1 MSSEQRS
8 EQRFERLQEEE
19 AAAEAANIGGRP
31 GDVGDTSGDGQI
43 DPAERPVVEA
53 GGGEAEGFEQAE
65 SALIEHAS
73 HGDQQSAHAVLHD
86 QGRSEELA
94 DWQENGEADHEH
106 TSERTD
112 DERG

>member
-1 MSSEQRS
+1 MSPDA
-8 EQRFERLQEEE
+8 RFERREAEQ
-19 AAAEAANIGGRP
+19 AAAEAARIGGRP
-31 GDVGDTSGDGQI
+31 GDVGDMSGDGEI

-73 HGDQQSAHAVLHD
+73 HGDQQSAHVVLRD
-86 QGRSEELA
+86 QGSPEEP
-94 DWQENGEADHEH
+94 DPGQNGEADHEH
-106 TSERTD
+106 TSERPD